1 MSKRSD
7 ADYLADILE
16 ATERILSYCQGF
28 NYDAFMKDRIV
39 QDAVVRNF
47 EIIGEASK
55 NISRESSQKY
65 PQIPWND
72 FAKVRDKL
80 IHHYFGVNL
89 DIVWSIIETS
99 LPQLR
104 KHLTEILNKEV
115 Q

>member
-1 MSKRSD
+1 MSKRSNSE
-7 ADYLADILE
+7 YLADILE
-16 ATERILSYCQGF
+16 AAKRIISYCQDI
-28 NYDAFMKDRIV
+28 NYAAFMKNRII

-55 NISRESSQKY
+55 NISSDFSQKY

-104 KHLTEILNKEV
+104 KHLTEIIKKIS
-115 Q
+115 